1 MSSNTAT
8 IGKIPVR
15 NLWLLMLYALDFRAH
30 YNNETF
36 SEEKSPEDIPDL
48 IAEVLTRAVEDRLRR
63 NLSVGFDRRQAVLTR
78 VRGRIDHIRT
88 ERRRLLRQGRI
99 ACSFDA
105 LTADTP
111 SNRFVKAALVV
122 LGQKVRD
129 KELGQ
134 RCRAD
139 ATALEKAGVI
149 KDGLRAAGLGVGN
162 APLMTASRAK
172 PEDRRMLAAAELA
185 LNLRLPTEEAGRSN
199 LPAPDRSVYWIRT
212 LFEKAVGGFYDVKLS
227 PQGWKIDAG
236 SWIRWQVEQS
246 TENMERIL
254 PGMER
259 DIVLERP
266 DTHTSKESR
275 IVIDTKF
282 TDIIRPSRHGTPR
295 LDGKHIYQMYA
306 YLRSQEKPNN
316 DPPSMSASG
325 ILLHPSVGEDVDESA
340 TIQGH
345 RIRFATVDLAVDYE
359 SMKDRLLGLVLE

>member
-1 MSSNTAT
+1 
-8 IGKIPVR
+8 
-15 NLWLLMLYALDFRAH
+15 MLYALDFKA
-30 YNNETF
+30 YYSNETF
-36 SEEKSPEDIPDL
+36 SEEKNPEDIPDL

-63 NLSVGFDRRQAVLTR
+63 NLSVGFNRRQADLTR

-88 ERRRLLRQGRI
+88 ERRHLLRQGRV
-99 ACSFDA
+99 ACSFDE

-134 RCRAD
+134 RCRTDTA
-139 ATALEKAGVI
+139 ALEKAGVI
-149 KDGLRAAGLGVGN
+149 KDRWHVAGLGAGKTSQAT
-162 APLMTASRAK
+162 APRAK

-185 LNLRLPTEEAGRSN
+185 LNLRLPTEESGHFN
-199 LPAPDRSVYWIRT
+199 LPSPDRDVCWIRA

-227 PQGWKIDAG
+227 PQGWGVGTG
-236 SWIRWQVEQS
+236 SRIRWPVEHN
-246 TENMERIL
+246 TGNMEHIL
-254 PGMER
+254 PSMER

-266 DTHTSKESR
+266 GIHTSKESR

-282 TDIIRPSRHGTPR
+282 ADIIRPSWHGTPR
-295 LDGKHIYQMYA
+295 LDSKHIYQMYA
-306 YLRSQEKPNN
+306 YLRSQERPND

-325 ILLHPSVGEDVDESA
+325 MLLYPSVGEDVDESA

-345 RIRFATVDLAVDYE
+345 RIRFATVDLAADYK
-359 SMKDRLLGLVLE
+359 SMEDRLLKLVRE